1 MAFDNNWETGIY
13 SEQKQ
18 INKFPFDWVVSTV
31 NRIFSNAPSEATNAA
46 LELGCGTGNN
56 LKFLS
61 EFGFNFVHGIDGSP
75 SALDLARDHLKDC
88 DDNIKLTSAD
98 FISIPEEN
106 SIYDLA
112 LDRGSITHNNFESCN
127 SILDEIYRVLKPEG
141 YLISVM
147 FSSSHSAV
155 QNANLI
161 SRSHY
166 NAFKAETNI
175 EQGVK
180 TSFFNITDIFE
191 LFVKFEILSCVQS
204 ANEELIGTP
213 SRSVMWNVIARK
225 PL

>member
-1 MAFDNNWETGIY
+1 MTFDNNWETGIY

-31 NRIFSNAPSEATNAA
+31 NRIFPNSINERSNSA

-75 SALDLARDHLKDC
+75 SALDLAREHLKDC
-88 DDNIKLTSAD
+88 DGNIKLTSAD
-98 FISIPEEN
+98 FVSIPEEN
-106 SIYDLA
+106 SVYDLA
-112 LDRGSITHNNFESCN
+112 LDRGSITHNNFESCS
-127 SILDEIYRVLKPEG
+127 SILDEIYRVLKPGG
-141 YLISVM
+141 YLVSAM

-155 QNANLI
+155 LSADFI

-166 NAFKAETNI
+166 NAFQSETDI
-175 EQGVK
+175 EHGVK

-191 LFVKFEILSCVQS
+191 LLSKFEFLSCVQS
-204 ANEELIGTP
+204 ANEEMIGTP
-213 SRSVMWNVIARK
+213 SRSVLWNVIAKK